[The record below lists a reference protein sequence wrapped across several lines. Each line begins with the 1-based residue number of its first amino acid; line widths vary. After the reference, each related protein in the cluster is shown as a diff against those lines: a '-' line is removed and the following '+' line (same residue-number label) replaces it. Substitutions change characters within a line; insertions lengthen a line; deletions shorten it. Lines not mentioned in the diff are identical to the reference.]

1 MLNIVGHIDINMNGE
16 EKMYNTDMFTKLAA
30 YSNLAQ
36 KEQTALCSDP
46 EYSAKQ
52 EELFNKAEQ
61 WLNSLGIET
70 RTEYGNVLP
79 TYNLFLKIGEY
90 LGAKHE

>member
-1 MLNIVGHIDINMNGE
+1 MCNTEMLD
-16 EKMYNTDMFTKLAA
+16 KLAV
-30 YSNLAQ
+30 YSNLVQ

-52 EELFNKAEQ
+52 EQLFNKAEQ

-79 TYNLFLKIGEY
+79 TYNLFLKIGEH
-90 LGAKHE
+90 LERRITEDNDE